1 MTPSRQLTLSARTLA
16 ELNDY
21 LKKTYS
27 VMGEEEE
34 EPEEG
39 GFVECHLCM
48 SFVSEVSLAL
58 FHPLSFFGACGT
70 RISSLIHF

>member
-1 MTPSRQLTLSARTLA
+1 MTPSRHLTLSARTLA

-27 VMGEEEE
+27 PAAEEEE
-34 EPEEG
+34 EEAQDG

-48 SFVSEVSLAL
+48 SFVSEVSLSL
-58 FHPLSFFGACGT
+58 PLSSFSTHLRWC
-70 RISSLIHF
+70 

>member
-1 MTPSRQLTLSARTLA
+1 MTPSRHLTLSARTLA

-27 VMGEEEE
+27 GLGEDEEEE
-34 EPEEG
+34 EREG

-48 SFVSEVSLAL
+48 SFVSEVSLVSAL
-58 FHPLSFFGACGT
+58 AQLTLQREEKGLD
-70 RISSLIHF
+70 R